1 MRWWPRAVLGLAAV
15 LAATAIW
22 FARGER
28 RPPPAPVPR
37 NDGRRGSAATPRP
50 QAAVARTPDPP
61 ATRHATAIRPW
72 ESEPTPEPSPVE
84 DDETPTPR
92 LGPSP
97 TPAVPECVE
106 IAWSSGMS
114 PVNIAQV
121 LVEIRAA
128 NRCGRDLAPL
138 EVWFDIGGYRNGE
151 RIQTARGHLLDPL
164 PAGSSGKAVIAL
176 PGSAD
181 WYDRIDVA
189 VARLTTP

>member
-1 MRWWPRAVLGLAAV
+1 
-15 LAATAIW
+15 
-22 FARGER
+22 
-28 RPPPAPVPR
+28 
-37 NDGRRGSAATPRP
+37 
-50 QAAVARTPDPP
+50 
-61 ATRHATAIRPW
+61 
-72 ESEPTPEPSPVE
+72 
-84 DDETPTPR
+84 
-92 LGPSP
+92 
-97 TPAVPECVE
+97 
-106 IAWSSGMS
+106 MS

-189 VARLTTP
+189 VAGLTRP